1 MSMFSRNTVVA
12 AAVAIAT
19 TSAFA
24 CGPTTPDPSEP
35 TTTGTAPTSTADV
48 DPAASSEGGSTPAP
62 APGGADPAPA
72 AKGADAVPIQASKML
87 AELQKI
93 GIDLKKVPELK
104 KIPLAQKKK
113 LMPLF
118 QKSLGMDTCEGCHVE
133 GDFKKET
140 KNIKM
145 ARGMWDNYVAQLRD
159 EKGGTLFCDS
169 CHNGKEH
176 VLPRGDKDAMNKF
189 MTEQYEQKLTRAD
202 GEDHGCATCHTDTME
217 FHIFKD
223 VWGIK

>member
-1 MSMFSRNTVVA
+1 MSARTSLLLL
-12 AAVAIAT
+12 AVAVAT
-19 TSAFA
+19 GAAMA
-24 CGPTTPDPSEP
+24 CGPSTPPAGDP
-35 TTTGTAPTSTADV
+35 TATGTAPTSTAAPDGTGSD
-48 DPAASSEGGSTPAP
+48 DPSAGGGAPAPTPAP
-62 APGGADPAPA
+62 AEPK
-72 AKGADAVPIQASKML
+72 AKTHEPVPVSPSQML
-87 AELQKI
+87 ADLKKI

-118 QKSLGMDTCEGCHVE
+118 QKSLGMESCEGCHVE

-145 ARGMWDNYVAQLRD
+145 ARAMWDNYVRNLRD
-159 EKGGTLFCDS
+159 DKGGTLFCDS

-176 VLPRGDKDAMNKF
+176 LLPRGDKDAMNKF

-223 VWGIK
+223 VWGIE

>member
-1 MSMFSRNTVVA
+1 MFSRSTVLA

-24 CGPTTPDPSEP
+24 CGPGTPDATDPSA
-35 TTTGTAPTSTADV
+35 TGTAPTSTPSV
-48 DPAASSEGGSTPAP
+48 DPTGPSDGGSTPAP
-62 APGGADPAPA
+62 APTGTEPAPA
-72 AKGADAVPIQASKML
+72 AKGADAVPLQASTML
-87 AELQKI
+87 A
-93 GIDLKKVPELK
+93 DLKKIGLDAKKLPELK

-118 QKSLGMDTCEGCHVE
+118 QKSLGMDACTGCHAE

-145 ARGMWDNYVAQLRD
+145 ARGMWDNYVAKLRD
-159 EKGGTLFCDS
+159 DKGGAVFCDS

-202 GEDHGCATCHTDTME
+202 GEDHGCTTCHTDTME